1 MSSPLQGGR
10 RRRRGGGSVRR
21 RRRGLPVP
29 GRGTGL
35 VLLVLLAAAG
45 VAAWLLV
52 GKDAATVQPPVA
64 AIHQPLVSQ
73 ETSTRPPAKPRAGA
87 PPPGIAL
94 FGGGRP
100 VKLHFKNPP
109 RAGLVFDVDSG
120 HVLWARRPLE
130 RLPMASLTKLM
141 TAIIVVE
148 RTRPTERARVT
159 KEALGYS
166 GSGVGVLPKNKRV
179 PVEGLLAGMLLPSGN
194 DAALALA
201 DHLAGT
207 DKRFVRLMNERARV
221 MGLGCTHYAS
231 SYGLPDTNRSC
242 AADLAA
248 LSRLA
253 MSKPRIARIVR
264 KPSAKLRFPI
274 KGGFLYLNSTNPLLR
289 DRFPGTIGLK
299 TGSTDKAGHC
309 FIGIA
314 RRAGRTYGV
323 VLLHS
328 PNTLAQ
334 SEKLLTA
341 AFRMRR

>member
-1 MSSPLQGGR
+1 MNGPLQGGQR
-10 RRRRGGGSVRR
+10 RRRRLPRPT
-21 RRRGLPVP
+21 RGARVFL
-29 GRGTGL
+29 L
-35 VLLVLLAAAG
+35 VLLVGAAVG
-45 VAAWLLV
+45 AWLFT
-52 GKDAATVQPPVA
+52 GGDTTVSPPAA

-73 ETSTRPPAKPRAGA
+73 ATSTRPPAKPHAGA

-94 FGGGRP
+94 FGGRRP
-100 VKLHFKNPP
+100 IKLRFKHEP
-109 RAGLVFDVDSG
+109 RAGLLFDVGSG
-120 HVLWARRPLE
+120 QVLWAHRPLE
-130 RLPMASLTKLM
+130 PLPIASLTKLM

-148 RTRPTERARVT
+148 RTLPTERARVT
-159 KEALGYS
+159 REALGYS
-166 GSGVGVLPKNKRV
+166 GSGVGVLPKGKLV

-201 DHLAGT
+201 DHVAGK
-207 DKRFVRLMNERARV
+207 DSRFVRLMNQRARL

-231 SYGLPDTNRSC
+231 SYGLPDSNRSC

-248 LSRLA
+248 LSRVA
-253 MSKPRIARIVR
+253 IGKPRIARIVR

-274 KGGFLYLNSTNPLLR
+274 KGGYLYLNSTNPLLR

-341 AFRMRR
+341 AFRLHP

>member
-1 MSSPLQGGR
+1 MRRRGR
-10 RRRRGGGSVRR
+10 RRRA
-21 RRRGLPVP
+21 LPMP

-35 VLLVLLAAAG
+35 VLLILLAAAG
-45 VAAWLLV
+45 VGAWLLT
-52 GKDAATVQPPVA
+52 GNDGATVRPPAA

-73 ETSTRPPAKPRAGA
+73 GTSTRPPAQPRAGT
-87 PPPGIAL
+87 PPPGISL
-94 FGGGRP
+94 FGSGRRP
-100 VKLHFKNPP
+100 IRLHFKKPP
-109 RAGLVFDVDSG
+109 RAGLVLDLATG
-120 HVLWARRPLE
+120 HVLWAHRPLE
-130 RLPMASLTKLM
+130 KLPIASLTKLM

-148 RTRPTERARVT
+148 QTKPTDRARVT
-159 KEALGYS
+159 REALGYS
-166 GSGVGVLPKNKRV
+166 GSGVGVLPKGKLV

-201 DHLAGT
+201 DHIAGT
-207 DKRFVRLMNERARV
+207 DRRFVRLMNRRAKL

-231 SYGLPDTNRSC
+231 SYGLPDTNVSC

-274 KGGFLYLNSTNPLLR
+274 KGGHLYLNSTNPLLR

-309 FIGIA
+309 FIGVV
-314 RRAGRTYGV
+314 RRAGHTYGV

-341 AFRMRR
+341 AFRLRP